1 MDRGFGRMDKI
12 DKNILTILQENS
24 DISLSNLSRR
34 IGISKTPC
42 WNRIR
47 RMEENGIITKQATI
61 LNRHAIGLPIV
72 VFLSISVGQHSPEWT
87 AKFDK
92 LVYSH
97 PEIIEAH
104 RLTGSGAD
112 YLLKIVSPTIEAYDI
127 FQQSLISN
135 IEFTSMSSS
144 VSLQEIKYQTS
155 FPLEKLV
162 QKTD

>member
-1 MDRGFGRMDKI
+1 MDKI
-12 DKNILTILQENS
+12 DKDILTILQGNS
-24 DISLSNLSRR
+24 NISLSTLSKR

-47 RMEENGIITKQATI
+47 RMEENGIITKQAAI

-87 AKFDK
+87 EKFNRI
-92 LVYSH
+92 VNSH
-97 PEIIEAH
+97 KEIVEAH

-112 YLLKIVSPTIEAYDI
+112 YLLKIVSPTIEAYDF
-127 FQQSLISN
+127 FQQSMISN

-155 FPLEKLV
+155 FPLEQGKL
-162 QKTD
+162 QIC

>member
-1 MDRGFGRMDKI
+1 MDEI
-12 DKNILTILQENS
+12 DKNILTILQDNS

-47 RMEENGIITKQATI
+47 RMEENGIINKQATI

-92 LVYSH
+92 LVNLH
-97 PEIIEAH
+97 PEIVEVH

-112 YLLKIVSPTIEAYDI
+112 YLLKIVSSTIEAYDI
-127 FQQSLISN
+127 FQQSLIAS

-155 FPLEKLV
+155 FPLKNWSK
-162 QKTD
+162 KTD

>member
-1 MDRGFGRMDKI
+1 MDEL
-12 DKNILTILQENS
+12 DKNILYILQENS
-24 DISLSNLSRR
+24 DVSLSNLSRR

-47 RMEENGIITKQATI
+47 RMEEKGIISKQATI
-61 LNRHAIGLPIV
+61 LNRYAIGLPIV

-92 LVYSH
+92 LVHSL
-97 PEIIEAH
+97 PEIVEAH

-112 YLLKIVSPTIEAYDI
+112 YLLKIVSPTIESYDI

-144 VSLQEIKYQTS
+144 VSLQEIKYKTN
-155 FPLEKLV
+155 FPLELEA
-162 QKTD
+162 QKID

>member
-1 MDRGFGRMDKI
+1 MDEI

-24 DISLSNLSRR
+24 DISLSYLSRR

-47 RMEENGIITKQATI
+47 RMEENGIINKQATI

-92 LVYSH
+92 LVNLH
-97 PEIIEAH
+97 PEIVEVH

-112 YLLKIVSPTIEAYDI
+112 YLLKIVSSTIEAYDI
-127 FQQSLISN
+127 FQQSLIAS

-155 FPLEKLV
+155 FPLKNWSK
-162 QKTD
+162 KTD

>member
-1 MDRGFGRMDKI
+1 MDEI
-12 DKNILTILQENS
+12 DKNILNILQENS
-24 DISLSNLSRR
+24 DVSLSNLSRR

-61 LNRHAIGLPIV
+61 LNRYAIGLPIV

-92 LVYSH
+92 LVHSH
-97 PEIIEAH
+97 PEIVEAH

-112 YLLKIVSPTIEAYDI
+112 YLLKIVSPTIESYDI

-144 VSLQEIKYQTS
+144 VSLQEIKYNTS
-155 FPLEKLV
+155 FPLELEA
-162 QKTD
+162 QKID